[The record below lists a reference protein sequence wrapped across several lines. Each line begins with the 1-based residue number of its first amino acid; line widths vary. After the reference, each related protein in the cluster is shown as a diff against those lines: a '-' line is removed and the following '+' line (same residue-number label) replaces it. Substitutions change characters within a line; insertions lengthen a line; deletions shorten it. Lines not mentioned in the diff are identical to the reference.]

1 MDVRAAVV
9 DVLAVLVRV
18 FVMDAAASMGMLVFV
33 AVLMLV
39 LMSFAGEAGPALRL
53 ADLVVIQKRIVRC
66 FALLFSR
73 RGKKYLFFRAV
84 RAVPIIAQMA
94 RKFTMEGRALHSGE
108 ETC

>member
-1 MDVRAAVV
+1 MRATVV

-18 FVMDAAASMGMLVFV
+18 FVMDAAAAMGMLVVV
-33 AVLMLV
+33 AVLMLMLV

-53 ADLVVIQKRIVRC
+53 ADLVVIQKRIVHC
-66 FALLFSR
+66 FALLFPR